1 MRSRPGWV
9 GRPCDPA
16 KPHRAAGPTVSAMS
30 SGEGT
35 SEQAA
40 GGPGRGRVLWQ
51 PPADVGERS
60 RIGRYLRWLDAER
73 GLSFADY
80 DALWRWSVADLDA
93 FWRSIWD
100 HFQLDAATPVDT
112 ALADASMPGARWFPG
127 VELNYAAHALRSEPD
142 GPALVARSQSRGR
155 VELSMAE
162 LRDQVGRCRAGLV
175 RLGVGRGDRVAAYL
189 PNIPETVVA
198 FLATASLGAVWSSCA
213 PEFGTRSVVDRLR
226 QIEPV
231 VLLAVDGYRY
241 GAKAVDRT
249 AEVAA
254 IRAELPSLRAT
265 VSVPYLVA
273 GTGAAPHDGS
283 VTWAELLADPAE
295 PAFDAV
301 PFDHPLYVLF
311 SSGTTGLPKP
321 IVHGHG
327 GILVEHHK
335 VLALHNDLGPGDR
348 FFWFSTTGWMMWN
361 YLVSGLLVGATT
373 VLFDGDPGHPDLTGL
388 WHMAGEEGVTFFGT
402 SAPFLLACR
411 KEGIVPATVADLSA
425 LRGVGSTG
433 APLPAEGFD
442 WVYEAVGGDLLLSSV
457 SGGTDVCTAFVGG
470 CPMVPVRSG
479 EISCR
484 YLGAKV
490 EAYDEEGR
498 SVVGE
503 QGELVIT
510 APMPSMP
517 VGFWG
522 DDDGSRYRAAY
533 FAGHPGVW
541 THGDWIT
548 LFPDGACTITGRSD
562 ATLNRGGV
570 RMGTAELYTV
580 VDALPEVSESLVV
593 HLEDPAGGPGR
604 LVLFVAPAPGVALD
618 DDLRRRISVALRTEL
633 SPRHVPDEI
642 HEVPGVPRTLSG
654 KKLEVPVKRIL
665 SGADPDRAASR
676 GSLANPEVLDAY
688 ASFRR

>member
-1 MRSRPGWV
+1 
-9 GRPCDPA
+9 
-16 KPHRAAGPTVSAMS
+16 
-30 SGEGT
+30 
-35 SEQAA
+35 
-40 GGPGRGRVLWQ
+40 
-51 PPADVGERS
+51 VGERS
-60 RIGRYLRWLDAER
+60 RIGRYVRWLDAER
-73 GLSFADY
+73 GLSFDGY
-80 DALWRWSVADLDA
+80 DALWRWSVTELDA

-100 HFQLDAATPVDT
+100 HFQLDSATPVST
-112 ALADASMPGARWFPG
+112 ALADAGMPGACWFPG

-142 GPALVARSQSRGR
+142 GPALIARSQSRGR
-155 VELSMAE
+155 IELSMPE

-189 PNIPETVVA
+189 PNIPETIVA

-254 IRAELPSLRAT
+254 IRSELPSLRAT
-265 VSVPYLVA
+265 VSVPYLAEGA
-273 GTGAAPHDGS
+273 GAGRHDAS
-283 VTWAELLADPAE
+283 VTWDELLAEPAE

-361 YLVSGLLVGATT
+361 YLVSGLLVGATP

-388 WHMAGEEGVTFFGT
+388 WRMAAEEGVTFFGT

-411 KEGIVPATVADLSA
+411 KEGIVPATVADLSG

-470 CPMVPVRSG
+470 CPLVPVRSG

-490 EAYDEEGR
+490 EAFDEDGR

-510 APMPSMP
+510 VPMPSMP

-533 FAGHPGVW
+533 FEGHPGVW

-580 VDALPEVSESLVV
+580 IDSLPEVSESLVV

-618 DDLRRRISVALRTEL
+618 DDLRRRIAVALRTEL

-665 SGADPDRAASR
+665 SGADPDSAASR
-676 GSLANPEVLDAY
+676 GSLANPEVLDAF
-688 ASFRR
+688 ASFRG